1 MTPKTL
7 FTPEELIAACQTAE
21 EAGDDSLRSVFDI
34 APSARAAVNGSVHY
48 LDLTARV
55 PGKAGKLY
63 VRFRNERLVGLIL
76 PLKGDPHES
85 VRDPSRAP
93 TLGIQKYKV
102 GPDSEDPSRSA
113 LSPYFQV
120 IAYLDRFFGA
130 AVRRL
135 LLDGDLHTKADAAEA
150 PPGSL
155 LIKSDSPIRLLQD
168 AVSSASK
175 TNPGMPLVNPITR
188 ITLRFDDHGEPR
200 KGFEFFDLSTR
211 RPDPAK
217 EGGFLC
223 DPLKFQGRAV
233 CAANVH
239 QIQAGSEIS
248 GVACLSA
255 CCASNMGISIPVSA
269 ECLFVRQPPPRE
281 DTWMADVL
289 ADC

>member
-175 TNPGMPLVNPITR
+175 TNPASGSSEGGGLPMRSIEVPGACGVR
-188 ITLRFDDHGEPR
+188 GERP
-200 KGFEFFDLSTR
+200 
-211 RPDPAK
+211 PDP
-217 EGGFLC
+217 GGLG
-223 DPLKFQGRAV
+223 DQRGRLLECV
-233 CAANVH
+233 LR
-239 QIQAGSEIS
+239 IQHGDQHP
-248 GVACLSA
+248 GV
-255 CCASNMGISIPVSA
+255 G
-269 ECLFVRQPPPRE
+269 
-281 DTWMADVL
+281 
-289 ADC
+289 